1 MVEVGCL
8 AYLKKNGRTPNN
20 IRNFDISTELILAF
34 VFVGLTIIGVPLFV
48 SVGLTTALA
57 LLFIDIPFTLLAQT
71 GYGSLTPFPLLTIPL
86 FVLAGRLMEV
96 GGMAHRMISIAT
108 NLVGAYRGSM
118 GLVTVFACML
128 FAALSGSGPATTAAI
143 GSVTVPAMKR
153 ENYDVPFA
161 AAITASAGALGSLIP
176 PSNLLIIYG
185 LVSETSIPRL
195 FLAGLIPGIMVT
207 ILLMITTYIIA
218 RRRHYGGDGKPFSF
232 RPFLQATWAGKWSIA
247 APVLILGGIYGGVFT
262 PTEAA
267 GVAVFYALFVGLF
280 IYREL
285 TIKKIIAALRFTA
298 LLTGILILLT
308 PTLAFG
314 QLTAFYDVPTSVQ
327 EGIMSVTTNAVLVL
341 LLIGAFYIFIGT
353 FMESLA
359 QIVLFTAVFLP
370 LVTSLGVDPVMFG
383 IFTVITC
390 EIGFLTPPLGAN
402 LTVAARISGI
412 SIERISVAVLPFIL
426 AYIIGMIILV
436 FSPDIATF
444 LPNWLYGEAK

>member
-1 MVEVGCL
+1 MSPL
-8 AYLKKNGRTPNN
+8 
-20 IRNFDISTELILAF
+20 LILAVAF
-34 VFVGLTIIGVPLFV
+34 VTLTVIGVPLFAA
-48 SVGLTTALA
+48 VGLTTALA
-57 LLFIDIPFTLLAQT
+57 LYLIDIPYTLLAQT

-96 GGMAHRMISIAT
+96 GGMATRMIAIAT

-153 ENYDVPFA
+153 EGYDVPFA

-195 FLAGLIPGIMVT
+195 FLAGIIPGLMVT
-207 ILLMITTYIIA
+207 VFLMITTYIIA
-218 RRRHYGGDGKPFSF
+218 RRRNYGGGGPKFSWVPF
-232 RPFLQATWAGKWSIA
+232 RKAVWDGKWSIG
-247 APVLILGGIYGGVFT
+247 APVLILGGIYGGAFT

-280 IYREL
+280 AYREL
-285 TIKKIIAALRFTA
+285 TLKKIVDALRFTA

-314 QLTAFYDVPTSVQ
+314 QLTAFYDVPAAVQ
-327 EGIMSVTTNAVLVL
+327 QGITAITENKILVL
-341 LLIGAFYIFIGT
+341 LLIGVFYIFIGT

-370 LVTSLGVDPVMFG
+370 LVTSLGVDPVLFG

-412 SIERISVAVLPFIL
+412 SIERISTAVLPFII
-426 AYIIGMIILV
+426 AYIVGMVLLILV
-436 FSPDIATF
+436 PDLSLF
-444 LPNWLYGEAK
+444 VPDWFYGAAK

>member
-1 MVEVGCL
+1 MSPL
-8 AYLKKNGRTPNN
+8 A
-20 IRNFDISTELILAF
+20 ILAICF
-34 VFVGLTIIGVPLFV
+34 VVLTIMGIPLFV
-48 SVGLTTALA
+48 AVGLTTALA
-57 LLFIDIPFTLLAQT
+57 IYIIDIPYTLLAQT

-96 GGMAHRMISIAT
+96 GGMATRMIGIAT

-153 ENYDVPFA
+153 EGYDVPFA

-195 FLAGLIPGIMVT
+195 FLAGLLPGLMVT
-207 ILLMITTYIIA
+207 ILLMITTYVIA
-218 RRRHYGGDGKPFSF
+218 RRRGYGGDGDPFSWG
-232 RPFLQATWAGKWSIA
+232 PFVKAAWDGKWSIG
-247 APVLILGGIYGGVFT
+247 APVIILGGIYGGAFT

-267 GVAVFYALFVGLF
+267 GVAVFYSLFVGLF

-285 TIKKIIAALRFTA
+285 TVKKVVDALRFTA

-314 QLTAFYDVPTSVQ
+314 QLTAFYDVPSAVQ
-327 EGIMSVTTNAVLVL
+327 EGITAITTNKYLVL
-341 LLIGAFYIFIGT
+341 LLIGIFYIFIGT

-370 LVTSLGVDPVMFG
+370 LALSLGVDPVMFG

-412 SIERISVAVLPFIL
+412 SIERISVAVLPFIG
-426 AYIIGMIILV
+426 AYIVGMLILIA
-436 FSPDIATF
+436 FPDIATV
-444 LPNWLYGEAK
+444 LPNWLYGPAR

>member
-1 MVEVGCL
+1 MSPL
-8 AYLKKNGRTPNN
+8 A
-20 IRNFDISTELILAF
+20 ILAICF
-34 VFVGLTIIGVPLFV
+34 VVLTIIGIPLFV
-48 SVGLTTALA
+48 AVGITTALA
-57 LLFIDIPFTLLAQT
+57 IFIIDIPYTLLAQT

-96 GGMAHRMISIAT
+96 GGMANRMIAIAT

-153 ENYDVPFA
+153 EGYDVPFA

-195 FLAGLIPGIMVT
+195 FLAGLLPGFMVT
-207 ILLMITTYIIA
+207 VLLMITTYIIA
-218 RRRHYGGDGKPFSF
+218 RRRGYGGDGDPFSWG
-232 RPFLQATWAGKWSIA
+232 PFLRAAWDGKWSIG
-247 APVLILGGIYGGVFT
+247 APVLILGGIYGGAFT

-267 GVAVFYALFVGLF
+267 GVAVFYSLFVGLF

-285 TIKKIIAALRFTA
+285 TVKKVIDALRFTA

-314 QLTAFYDVPTSVQ
+314 QLTAFYDVPAAVQ
-327 EGIMSVTTNAVLVL
+327 EGITAITTNKYLVL
-341 LLIGAFYIFIGT
+341 LLIGVFYIFIGT

-370 LVTSLGVDPVMFG
+370 LALSLGVDPVMFG

-412 SIERISVAVLPFIL
+412 SIERISVAVLPFIG
-426 AYIIGMIILV
+426 AYIIGMLILIA
-436 FSPDIATF
+436 FPDIAVV
-444 LPNWLYGEAK
+444 LPNWLYGPAF

>member
-1 MVEVGCL
+1 MSPL
-8 AYLKKNGRTPNN
+8 A
-20 IRNFDISTELILAF
+20 ILAI
-34 VFVGLTIIGVPLFV
+34 VFVVFTIMGIPLFV
-48 SVGLTTALA
+48 AVGLTTAIA
-57 LLFIDIPFTLLAQT
+57 LYLIDIPYTLLAQT

-96 GGMAHRMISIAT
+96 GGMANRMIAIAT

-153 ENYDVPFA
+153 EGYDVPFA

-195 FLAGLIPGIMVT
+195 FLAGVIPGFMVT
-207 ILLMITTYIIA
+207 LLLMITTYIIS
-218 RRRHYGGDGKPFSF
+218 RKRGYGGNGAAFSWG
-232 RPFLQATWAGKWSIA
+232 PFLRAAWDGKWSIG
-247 APVLILGGIYGGVFT
+247 APVLILGGIYGGAFT

-267 GVAVFYALFVGLF
+267 GVAVFYSLFVGLF

-285 TIKKIIAALRFTA
+285 TVKKVIDALRFTA

-314 QLTAFYDVPTSVQ
+314 QLTAFYDVPSAVQ
-327 EGIMSVTTNAVLVL
+327 EGITSITQNKVLIL
-341 LLIGAFYIFIGT
+341 LLIGVFYIFIGT

-370 LVTSLGVDPVMFG
+370 LALSLGVDPVMFG

-412 SIERISVAVLPFIL
+412 SIERISVAVLPFIV
-426 AYIIGMIILV
+426 AYIVGLLILIT
-436 FSPDIATF
+436 FPEIATF
-444 LPNWLYGEAK
+444 LPNWLYGPAL

>member
-1 MVEVGCL
+1 MNEL
-8 AYLKKNGRTPNN
+8 
-20 IRNFDISTELILAF
+20 LILGL
-34 VFVGLTIIGVPLFV
+34 VFTVLVVMGVPLFAA
-48 SVGLTTALA
+48 VGLTTALA
-57 LLFIDIPFTLLAQT
+57 LFLIEIPYTLLAQT
-71 GYGSLTPFPLLTIPL
+71 GYSSLTPFPLLTIPL

-96 GGMAHRMISIAT
+96 GGMANRMIGIAT
-108 NLVGAYRGSM
+108 KLVGAYRGSM

-128 FAALSGSGPATTAAI
+128 FGALSGSGPATTAAI
-143 GSVTVPAMKR
+143 GSATVPAMKKDG
-153 ENYDVPFA
+153 YDVPFA

-176 PSNLLIIYG
+176 PSNLMIIYG

-195 FLAGLIPGIMVT
+195 FLAGILPGFLVT
-207 ILLMITTYIIA
+207 TLLMLTTYIIA
-218 RRRHYGGDGKPFSF
+218 RRRGYGGGGDPFTWG
-232 RPFLQATWAGKWSIA
+232 PFLSAAWEGKWSIG

-285 TIKKIIAALRFTA
+285 TVKKVIEALRFTA

-314 QLTAFYDVPTSVQ
+314 QLTAFYDVPAAVQAGITS
-327 EGIMSVTTNAVLVL
+327 ITTSPFLVL
-341 LLIGAFYIFIGT
+341 LLIGVFYIFIGT

-370 LVTSLGVDPVMFG
+370 LVTSLGIDPVLFG

-402 LTVAARISGI
+402 LTIASRISAI
-412 SIERISVAVLPFIL
+412 SLERISVAVLPFIG
-426 AYIIGMIILV
+426 AYIIGMIIIILI
-436 FSPDIATF
+436 PELTLA
-444 LPNWLYGEAK
+444 LPNWVYGPASVR

>member
-1 MVEVGCL
+1 MNSL
-8 AYLKKNGRTPNN
+8 M
-20 IRNFDISTELILAF
+20 ILAMAF
-34 VFVGLTIIGVPLFV
+34 VVLTLIGTPLFV

-57 LLFIDIPFTLLAQT
+57 LFLIDIPYTLLAQT
-71 GYGSLTPFPLLTIPL
+71 GYSSLTPFPLLTIPL

-96 GGMAHRMISIAT
+96 GGMASRMISIAT

-153 ENYDVPFA
+153 EGYDVPFA

-195 FLAGLIPGIMVT
+195 FLAGLIPGVLIT
-207 ILLMITTYIIA
+207 ILLMITTYLIA
-218 RRRHYGGDGKPFSF
+218 RKRGYGGNGAAFSW
-232 RPFLQATWAGKWSIA
+232 RPFLRACWEGKWSIG

-267 GVAVFYALFVGLF
+267 GVAVFYSLFVGLF
-280 IYREL
+280 IYGEL
-285 TIKKIIAALRFTA
+285 TVAKVIEALRFTA

-314 QLTAFYDVPTSVQ
+314 QLTAFYDVPMAVQ
-327 EGIMSVTTNAVLVL
+327 ESITALTSNPILVL
-341 LLIGAFYIFIGT
+341 FLIGIFYIFIGT

-370 LVTSLGVDPVMFG
+370 LVSSLGVDPVMFG

-412 SIERISVAVLPFIL
+412 SIERVSVAVLPFIL
-426 AYIIGMIILV
+426 AYIVGLVILILL
-436 FSPDIATF
+436 PDLTLF
-444 LPNWLYGEAK
+444 LPNWAYGPSK

>member
-1 MVEVGCL
+1 MNPL
-8 AYLKKNGRTPNN
+8 
-20 IRNFDISTELILAF
+20 IILALTF
-34 VFVGLTIIGVPLFV
+34 VVLTVVGMPLFV
-48 SVGLTTALA
+48 AVGITTALA
-57 LLFIDIPFTLLAQT
+57 LFLIDIPYTLLAQT

-96 GGMAHRMISIAT
+96 GGMATRMISIAT

-153 ENYDVPFA
+153 EGYDVPFA

-176 PSNLLIIYG
+176 PSNLMIIYG

-195 FLAGLIPGIMVT
+195 FLAGLIPGVIVT
-207 ILLMITTYIIA
+207 LLLMVTTYIIA
-218 RRRHYGGDGKPFSF
+218 RRRNYGGTGEPFTWQ
-232 RPFLQATWAGKWSIA
+232 PFLKAAWDGKWSIG
-247 APVLILGGIYGGVFT
+247 APILILGGIYGGVFT

-267 GVAVFYALFVGLF
+267 GVAVFYALGVGFFV
-280 IYREL
+280 YKEL
-285 TIKKIIAALRFTA
+285 TIKKLIEALRFTA

-314 QLTAFYDVPTSVQ
+314 QLTAFYDVPTAVQ
-327 EGIMSVTTNAVLVL
+327 AGITSITQNPVLVL
-341 LLIGAFYIFIGT
+341 LLIGIFYIFIGT

-359 QIVLFTAVFLP
+359 QIILFTAVFLP
-370 LVTSLGVDPVMFG
+370 LVTSLGVDPVLFG
-383 IFTVITC
+383 VFTVITC

-402 LTVAARISGI
+402 LNIASRVSGI
-412 SIERISVAVLPFIL
+412 SIERISVAVLPFIG
-426 AYIIGMIILV
+426 AYILGMIILILFPQV
-436 FSPDIATF
+436 TLF
-444 LPNWLYGEAK
+444 LPDFVFGVSK

>member
-1 MVEVGCL
+1 MSPL
-8 AYLKKNGRTPNN
+8 A
-20 IRNFDISTELILAF
+20 ILAIAF
-34 VFVGLTIIGVPLFV
+34 VVLTIMGVPLFV
-48 SVGLTTALA
+48 AVGLTTAIA
-57 LLFIDIPFTLLAQT
+57 LFIIDIPYTLLAQT

-96 GGMAHRMISIAT
+96 GGMANRMIAIAT

-153 ENYDVPFA
+153 EGYDVPFA

-195 FLAGLIPGIMVT
+195 FLAGLLPGLMVT

-218 RRRHYGGDGKPFSF
+218 RRRGYGGTGQSFSWAPFG
-232 RPFLQATWAGKWSIA
+232 RAVWDGKWSIG
-247 APVLILGGIYGGVFT
+247 APFLILGGIYGGVFT

-267 GVAVFYALFVGLF
+267 GVAVFYALFVGAF
-280 IYREL
+280 VYREL
-285 TIKKIIAALRFTA
+285 TLQKLIDALRFTA

-314 QLTAFYDVPTSVQ
+314 QLTAFYDVPSAVQ
-327 EGIMSVTTNAVLVL
+327 NGITAITDNKYLVL
-341 LLIGAFYIFIGT
+341 LLIGVFYIFIGT

-370 LVTSLGVDPVMFG
+370 LALSLGIDPVMFG

-426 AYIIGMIILV
+426 AYIIGLLILIFFPQISV
-436 FSPDIATF
+436 FI
-444 LPNWLYGEAK
+444 PNWKYGPAL

>member
-1 MVEVGCL
+1 MSPL
-8 AYLKKNGRTPNN
+8 AL
-20 IRNFDISTELILAF
+20 LAICF
-34 VFVGLTIIGVPLFV
+34 VVLTIMGIPLFV
-48 SVGLTTALA
+48 AVGLTTALA
-57 LLFIDIPFTLLAQT
+57 IYIIDIPYTLLAQT

-96 GGMAHRMISIAT
+96 GGMANRMIAIAT

-153 ENYDVPFA
+153 EGYDVPFA

-195 FLAGLIPGIMVT
+195 FLAGLLPGFMVT
-207 ILLMITTYIIA
+207 VLLMITTYIIS
-218 RRRHYGGDGKPFSF
+218 RRRGYGGDGAPFSWG
-232 RPFLQATWAGKWSIA
+232 PFLKAAWDGKWSIG
-247 APVLILGGIYGGVFT
+247 APILILGGIYGGAFT

-267 GVAVFYALFVGLF
+267 GVAVFYALFVGMF
-280 IYREL
+280 VYREL
-285 TIKKIIAALRFTA
+285 TLKKLIEALRFTA

-314 QLTAFYDVPTSVQ
+314 QLTAFYDVPAAVQ
-327 EGIMSVTTNAVLVL
+327 EGITAITTNKYLVL
-341 LLIGAFYIFIGT
+341 LLIGIFYIFIGT

-370 LVTSLGVDPVMFG
+370 LALSLGIDPVMFG

-412 SIERISVAVLPFIL
+412 SIERISVAVLPFIG
-426 AYIIGMIILV
+426 AYIVGMLILIGFPELATV
-436 FSPDIATF
+436 LPD
-444 LPNWLYGEAK
+444 WLYGPAR

>member
-1 MVEVGCL
+1 MSPL
-8 AYLKKNGRTPNN
+8 A
-20 IRNFDISTELILAF
+20 IIAICF
-34 VFVGLTIIGVPLFV
+34 VVLTIMGIPLFV
-48 SVGLTTALA
+48 AVGLTTALA
-57 LLFIDIPFTLLAQT
+57 IYIIDIPYTLLAQT

-86 FVLAGRLMEV
+86 FVLAVRLMEV
-96 GGMAHRMISIAT
+96 GGMAKRMIGIAT

-153 ENYDVPFA
+153 EGYDVPFA
-161 AAITASAGALGSLIP
+161 ASITASAGALGSLIP

-195 FLAGLIPGIMVT
+195 FLAGLLPGFMVT
-207 ILLMITTYIIA
+207 GLLMITTYIIA
-218 RRRHYGGDGKPFSF
+218 RRRGYGGNGDPFSWG
-232 RPFLQATWAGKWSIA
+232 PFLKAAWDGKWSIG
-247 APVLILGGIYGGVFT
+247 APVIILGGIYGGAFT

-267 GVAVFYALFVGLF
+267 GVAVFYSLFVGVF

-285 TIKKIIAALRFTA
+285 TLKKIINALRFTA

-314 QLTAFYDVPTSVQ
+314 QLTAFYDVPSAVQ
-327 EGIMSVTTNAVLVL
+327 EGITALTTNKYLVL
-341 LLIGAFYIFIGT
+341 LLIGIFYIFIGT

-370 LVTSLGVDPVMFG
+370 LALSLGVDPVMFG

-412 SIERISVAVLPFIL
+412 SIERISVAVLPFIV
-426 AYIIGMIILV
+426 AYIVGMLILIA
-436 FSPDIATF
+436 FPDIATI
-444 LPNWLYGEAK
+444 LPNWLYGPAL

>member
-1 MVEVGCL
+1 MSPL
-8 AYLKKNGRTPNN
+8 
-20 IRNFDISTELILAF
+20 LILAIAF
-34 VFVGLTIIGVPLFV
+34 VVLTIIGIPLFV
-48 SVGLTTALA
+48 SVGMTTLLA
-57 LLFIDIPFTLLAQT
+57 LYLIDIPYTLMAQT
-71 GYGSLTPFPLLTIPL
+71 GYSSLTPFPLLTIPL

-96 GGMAHRMISIAT
+96 GGMATRMISIAT

-153 ENYDVPFA
+153 EGYDVPFA

-176 PSNLLIIYG
+176 PSNLMIIYG

-195 FLAGLIPGIMVT
+195 FLAGLIPGLLIT

-218 RRRHYGGDGKPFSF
+218 RRRNYGGNGDPFTWG
-232 RPFLQATWAGKWSIA
+232 PFLKAAWDGKWSIG
-247 APVLILGGIYGGVFT
+247 APVLILGGIYGGAFT

-267 GVAVFYALFVGLF
+267 GVAVFYSLFVGLF

-285 TIKKIIAALRFTA
+285 TLKKLIEALRFTA
-298 LLTGILILLT
+298 LLTGILILIT

-314 QLTAFYDVPTSVQ
+314 QLTAFYDVPTAVQ
-327 EGIMSVTTNAVLVL
+327 EGITSITTNTFLVL
-341 LLIGAFYIFIGT
+341 MLIGIFYIFIGT

-370 LVTSLGVDPVMFG
+370 LVTSLGVDPVLFG
-383 IFTVITC
+383 VFTVITC

-426 AYIIGMIILV
+426 AYVIGLIILTL
-436 FSPDIATF
+436 FPDLTLV
-444 LPNWLYGEAK
+444 LPNWAYGIAK

>member
-1 MVEVGCL
+1 L
-8 AYLKKNGRTPNN
+8 SPL
-20 IRNFDISTELILAF
+20 LILAI
-34 VFVGLTIIGVPLFV
+34 VFIILTVIGTPLFV
-48 SVGLTTALA
+48 AVGLTTALA
-57 LLFIDIPFTLLAQT
+57 LFIIEIPYTLLAQT

-96 GGMAHRMISIAT
+96 GGMAQRMIGIAT
-108 NLVGAYRGSM
+108 RLVGAYRGSM

-143 GSVTVPAMKR
+143 GSVTVPAMRK
-153 ENYDVPFA
+153 EGYNVPFA

-195 FLAGLIPGIMVT
+195 FLAGLIPGLLIT
-207 ILLMITTYIIA
+207 LLLMATTYIIS
-218 RRRHYGGDGKPFSF
+218 RRRGYGGDGERFTWG
-232 RPFLQATWAGKWSIA
+232 PFLRAMWEGKWAIG
-247 APVLILGGIYGGVFT
+247 APVLILGGIYGGAFT

-267 GVAVFYALFVGLF
+267 GVAVFYALFVGFF

-285 TIKKIIAALRFTA
+285 TVIKIIESLRFTA

-314 QLTAFYDVPTSVQ
+314 QLTAFYDVPTAVQ
-327 EGIMSVTTNAVLVL
+327 EGITAITDNALLVL
-341 LLIGAFYIFIGT
+341 LLIGIFYIFIGT
-353 FMESLA
+353 FMESIA
-359 QIVLFTAVFLP
+359 QVILFTSVFLP
-370 LVTSLGVDPVMFG
+370 LAMSLGIDPVLFG

-402 LTVAARISGI
+402 LTVAARITGV

-426 AYIIGMIILV
+426 AYIVGLVIIIL
-436 FSPDIATF
+436 FPDLTLF
-444 LPNWLYGEAK
+444 LPDWLYGPTR

>member
-1 MVEVGCL
+1 MSPL
-8 AYLKKNGRTPNN
+8 M
-20 IRNFDISTELILAF
+20 ILAVAF
-34 VFVGLTIIGVPLFV
+34 VVLTIMGIPLFV

-57 LLFIDIPFTLLAQT
+57 LYLIDIPYTLMAQT

-96 GGMAHRMISIAT
+96 GGMANRMIAIAT

-153 ENYDVPFA
+153 EGYDVPFA

-195 FLAGLIPGIMVT
+195 FLAGLIPGLMVT

-218 RRRHYGGDGKPFSF
+218 RRRGYGGDGDPFSWG
-232 RPFLQATWAGKWSIA
+232 PFLQAAWDGKWSIG
-247 APVLILGGIYGGVFT
+247 APILILGGIYGGAFT

-280 IYREL
+280 VYREL
-285 TIKKIIAALRFTA
+285 TIRKVIEALRFTA

-314 QLTAFYDVPTSVQ
+314 QLTAFYDVPTAVQ
-327 EGIMSVTTNAVLVL
+327 EGITSLTTNVFLVM
-341 LLIGAFYIFIGT
+341 LLIGVFYIFIGT

-370 LVTSLGVDPVMFG
+370 LVVSLGVDPVMFG

-426 AYIIGMIILV
+426 AYIVGMVILI
-436 FSPDIATF
+436 FFPDLTTF

>member
-1 MVEVGCL
+1 MSPL
-8 AYLKKNGRTPNN
+8 A
-20 IRNFDISTELILAF
+20 IIAICF
-34 VFVGLTIIGVPLFV
+34 VVLTIMGVPLFV
-48 SVGLTTALA
+48 AVGLTTAVA
-57 LLFIDIPFTLLAQT
+57 IYIIDIPYTLLAQT

-96 GGMAHRMISIAT
+96 GGMATRMIGIAT

-153 ENYDVPFA
+153 EGYDVPFA
-161 AAITASAGALGSLIP
+161 ASITASAGALGSLIP

-195 FLAGLIPGIMVT
+195 FLAGLLPGLMVT

-218 RRRHYGGDGKPFSF
+218 RRRGYGGNGDPFSWG
-232 RPFLQATWAGKWSIA
+232 PFLKAAWDGKWSIG
-247 APVLILGGIYGGVFT
+247 APVIILGGIYGGAFT

-267 GVAVFYALFVGLF
+267 GVAVFYSLFVGVF

-285 TIKKIIAALRFTA
+285 TMKKIIDALRFTA

-314 QLTAFYDVPTSVQ
+314 QLTAFFDVPSAVQ
-327 EGIMSVTTNAVLVL
+327 EGITSLTTNKYLVL
-341 LLIGAFYIFIGT
+341 LLIGIFYIFIGT

-370 LVTSLGVDPVMFG
+370 LALSLGVDPVMFG

-412 SIERISVAVLPFIL
+412 SIERISVAVLPFIV
-426 AYIIGMIILV
+426 AYIVGMLILIA
-436 FSPDIATF
+436 FPDIATF
-444 LPNWLYGEAK
+444 LPNWFYGPAL